1 MRKTWNANYANPN
14 SLPLST
20 SRNTYHPSVLLI
32 ECRTTMTRLTQT
44 HVDHST
50 IEAIGM
56 ESVEF
61 NTGEGR
67 VKVSKSNN
75 GIILEIGFK
84 DVSPQ
89 EMADLLNDVAD
100 DEHMDLDALEVA
112 FGIVAEA
119 AAEQTDEDE
128 GNDNVESDDEAETD
142 EDTTEVIHTLEDGT
156 EIRVGDRINHRD
168 GSTYKI
174 TGRASSHT
182 LSKLDISDSP
192 EITHRRVAQDVQQR
206 GFAERVAQ

>member
-1 MRKTWNANYANPN
+1 
-14 SLPLST
+14 
-20 SRNTYHPSVLLI
+20 
-32 ECRTTMTRLTQT
+32 MTRLIRT

-50 IEAIGM
+50 IEAISM

-61 NTGEGR
+61 VTDEGQ
-67 VKVSKSNN
+67 VQVSKSDN
-75 GIILEIGFK
+75 GVTLEIGFK

-100 DEHMDLDALEVA
+100 DEHMDADALEVA

-119 AAEQTDEDE
+119 ADETDD
-128 GNDNVESDDEAETD
+128 DTDASVESDDDTDDDEAEA
-142 EDTTEVIHTLEDGT
+142 EVVHTLKDGT

-174 TGRASSHT
+174 TGRASNHT
-182 LSKLDISDSP
+182 LSKLDISDSA
-192 EITHRRVAQDVQQR
+192 EITQRQVKEDVQQR
-206 GFAERVAQ
+206 GFSERVDA

>member
-1 MRKTWNANYANPN
+1 
-14 SLPLST
+14 
-20 SRNTYHPSVLLI
+20 
-32 ECRTTMTRLTQT
+32 MTRLTQT
-44 HVDHST
+44 YVDHST

-61 NTGEGR
+61 VTGEGR
-67 VKVSKSNN
+67 VKVSKSDS

-100 DEHMDLDALEVA
+100 DEHMDADALEVA

-119 AAEQTDEDE
+119 ADETDDDTD
-128 GNDNVESDDEAETD
+128 GSVESDDESDDD
-142 EDTTEVIHTLEDGT
+142 EDEAEVVHTLEDGT

-192 EITHRRVAQDVQQR
+192 EITHRRVKQDVTER
-206 GFAERVAQ
+206 GFAERVDA

>member
-1 MRKTWNANYANPN
+1 
-14 SLPLST
+14 
-20 SRNTYHPSVLLI
+20 
-32 ECRTTMTRLTQT
+32 MTRLTRT

-61 NTGEGR
+61 VTGEGR
-67 VKVSKSNN
+67 VKVSKSNS

-89 EMADLLNDVAD
+89 EMADLLNDVAG
-100 DEHMDLDALEVA
+100 DEHMDPDALEVA
-112 FGIVAEA
+112 FEIVAEA
-119 AAEQTDEDE
+119 ADQTDETE
-128 GNDNVESDDEAETD
+128 DDDSATD
-142 EDTTEVIHTLEDGT
+142 EEEADEDSSEVVHTLEDGT

-192 EITHRRVAQDVQQR
+192 EITHRRVAQDVQER
-206 GFAERVAQ
+206 GFAERVSQ

>member
-1 MRKTWNANYANPN
+1 
-14 SLPLST
+14 
-20 SRNTYHPSVLLI
+20 
-32 ECRTTMTRLTQT
+32 MTRLTQT

-84 DVSPQ
+84 DVSPE

-100 DEHMDLDALEVA
+100 DEHMDPDALEVA

-119 AAEQTDEDE
+119 ADETDEDT
-128 GNDNVESDDEAETD
+128 DTSVESDDETED
-142 EDTTEVIHTLEDGT
+142 EDVDDAEIVHTLEDGT

-174 TGRASSHT
+174 TGRASSYT

-192 EITHRRVAQDVQQR
+192 EITHRRVAQDVHER

>member
-1 MRKTWNANYANPN
+1 
-14 SLPLST
+14 
-20 SRNTYHPSVLLI
+20 
-32 ECRTTMTRLTQT
+32 MTRLIRT

-61 NTGEGR
+61 VTDEGQ
-67 VKVSKSNN
+67 VKVSKSDN

-100 DEHMDLDALEVA
+100 DEHMDADALEVA
-112 FGIVAEA
+112 FEIVSEA
-119 AAEQTDEDE
+119 ADETDEDTS
-128 GNDNVESDDEAETD
+128 VESDDETEDD
-142 EDTTEVIHTLEDGT
+142 EDENEVVHTLEDGT

-168 GSTYKI
+168 GSSYKI

-182 LSKLDISDSP
+182 LSKMDLSDSP
-192 EITHRRVAQDVQQR
+192 EITHRRVAQDVQER
-206 GFAERVAQ
+206 GFAERVAE